1 MIGLSIIGMLLVLS
15 LGYAAQWYKNRMDM
29 LVIYV
34 QFQESWIDRIIEALE
49 GENDQYVEALLTEK
63 GTHASPLV

>member
-1 MIGLSIIGMLLVLS
+1 MIGLSIVGMLLVLS

-34 QFQESWIDRIIEALE
+34 QFQESWIDQIIEALE
-49 GENDQYVEALLTEK
+49 GKNDQYVEALLTEK
-63 GTHASPLV
+63 GTHVSPLV

>member
-1 MIGLSIIGMLLVLS
+1 MIGLSIVGMLLVLS

-34 QFQESWIDRIIEALE
+34 QFQESWIDQIIEALE
-49 GENDQYVEALLTEK
+49 GKNDQYVEVLLTEK
-63 GTHASPLV
+63 GTHVSPLV